1 MTSSSFPS
9 RNPLNYRGTNVTNPP
24 QQYSFNRAPTIYD
37 WETFN
42 IGDEWLDT
50 SSSPRVWYKLLSK
63 ARQPL
68 PADINARAVW
78 KPITSNGA
86 NDLSSLTGNT
96 GGEIL
101 PSSTGTINILGTS
114 GQINVAGSGN
124 TLTLSLTGGGT
135 AIDSLT
141 VDTGGPITPN
151 GSGVVNLIGGNN
163 IRVTATAAPTNQA
176 VINVFGTTQYNVQV
190 GNATGSLSSIAP
202 SATSGVPF
210 ISQGAAANPV
220 FGTVT
225 VPGGG
230 TGATSL
236 TGVLI
241 GNGTSAV
248 TAQTPLGVS
257 NGGTGVATL
266 TGLALGSGTSAFTA
280 VSYTPKTAYTPI
292 LKFGGATTGITYDLD
307 EGYYYVIGGVCYFLI
322 NINLTSKGSATGI
335 ATVTLPFASAT
346 PRAINTSATLLSTSN
361 AAATYFFSDINFGDD
376 FLTLF
381 YCNASTGAYT
391 QLRETDFSGI
401 DSIDVQGFYFI

>member
-9 RNPLNYRGTNVTNPP
+9 RNPLNYQGTNVTNPP
-24 QQYSFNRAPTIYD
+24 QQYSFDRAPTTYD

-42 IGDEWLDT
+42 IGDEWLDK

-63 ARQPL
+63 ARQPS

-101 PSSTGTINILGTS
+101 PDSTGTINILGTP

-141 VDTGGPITPN
+141 VDTGGPVTPN

-163 IRVTATAAPTNQA
+163 IRVTAAAAPTTQA
-176 VINVFGTTQYNVQV
+176 LINVFGTTQYNVQV

-202 SATSGVPF
+202 SATSGVPL

-230 TGATSL
+230 TGAVSL

-241 GNGTSAV
+241 GNGTSPV

-266 TGLALGSGTSAFTA
+266 TGLALGNGTSAFTA
-280 VSYTPKTAYTPI
+280 VSYTPKTSYTPV
-292 LKFGGATTGITYDLD
+292 LAFGGGSTGITYNVQD
-307 EGYYYVIGGVCYFLI
+307 GFYYVIGGVCYFLI
-322 NINLTSKGSATGI
+322 NLNLTSKGSSTGI
-335 ATVTLPFASAT
+335 ATITLPFASTA
-346 PRAINTSATLLSTSN
+346 PQSINISATLLSTNN
-361 AAATYFFSDINFGDD
+361 AAASYFFSDIAFGNSS
-376 FLTLF
+376 LTLF
-381 YCNASTGAYT
+381 YCTASTGVYT
-391 QLRETDFSGI
+391 ELRDTDFTGN
-401 DSIDVQGFYFI
+401 DSIDIQGFYFI